1 MTTLKV
7 KNRLR
12 FGIVPN
18 ALLEDKRLSLQARA
32 LAAWLIG
39 RADGFEIRVE
49 ALKKMLGITDKI
61 WVSVRKELEKVGW
74 WKSEKFRVPSDKG
87 KNKGRPIFKWEHE
100 FEFLE
105 GSTCIPPINMDA
117 NCMDASC
124 MDSKGGDKQ
133 RRCNHE
139 EKKERIDIVDLE
151 NNSKKAKDKT
161 YHRGKDEGQ
170 EQGESQSLSLLLA
183 QGVNEKVA
191 RKLAG
196 VYSLDRIKESIE
208 LAEKK
213 KRSNKSGFI
222 VKCLNEGWSN
232 FESDGTD
239 SASAPHRIPPDFHLT
254 EKMYKF
260 AKEKLVPDPAREF
273 DNFLNYYL
281 AKGTEYSDWEKV
293 WMNWVNRDFEE
304 RKALLD
310 AGVILN

>member
-105 GSTCIPPINMDA
+105 GSTCILKLGIKPCYATELSSVQDRSRNLMNSPAKLTLVWGFPISRADVPLSPRMREGVWA
-117 NCMDASC
+117 FASYAPL
-124 MDSKGGDKQ
+124 
-133 RRCNHE
+133 RR
-139 EKKERIDIVDLE
+139 L
-151 NNSKKAKDKT
+151 
-161 YHRGKDEGQ
+161 
-170 EQGESQSLSLLLA
+170 
-183 QGVNEKVA
+183 
-191 RKLAG
+191 
-196 VYSLDRIKESIE
+196 
-208 LAEKK
+208 
-213 KRSNKSGFI
+213 
-222 VKCLNEGWSN
+222 
-232 FESDGTD
+232 
-239 SASAPHRIPPDFHLT
+239 
-254 EKMYKF
+254 
-260 AKEKLVPDPAREF
+260 
-273 DNFLNYYL
+273 
-281 AKGTEYSDWEKV
+281 
-293 WMNWVNRDFEE
+293 
-304 RKALLD
+304 
-310 AGVILN
+310 